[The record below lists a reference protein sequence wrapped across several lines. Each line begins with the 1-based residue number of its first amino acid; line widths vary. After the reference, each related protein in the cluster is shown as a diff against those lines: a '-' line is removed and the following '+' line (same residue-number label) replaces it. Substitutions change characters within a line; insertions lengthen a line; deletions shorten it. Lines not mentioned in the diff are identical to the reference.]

1 MQTPQEK
8 AAVMGRYT
16 GPKCRKCRR
25 LAMKL
30 YLKGDRCYSDKCPLG
45 EEYIKPPG
53 EPSKRWRSRESSYG
67 LQLREK
73 QRVKCIYDLRER
85 QFKNLFNKASKIKG
99 VTGEELL
106 KLLEKRLDNVVY
118 RLGFAMSRR
127 QARQVVRHSYIKVNG
142 EKVDIPSYQVSVG
155 DVISI
160 SEKGKKVSVFAEAL
174 AHEIEAK
181 EWLSVN
187 RKKMEGKVLAD
198 PSRAD
203 VEYPIKE
210 NLIVELYSK

>member
-1 MQTPQEK
+1 
-8 AAVMGRYT
+8 MGRYT
-16 GPKCRKCRR
+16 GPKCRRCKR
-25 LAMKL
+25 LKMKL
-30 YLKGDRCYSDKCPLG
+30 YLKGDRCYSDKCPIG
-45 EEYIKPPG
+45 EEYIRPPG
-53 EPSKRWRSRESSYG
+53 EPPKRWHARDSSYA

-73 QRVKCIYDLRER
+73 QRIKWIYDMREK
-85 QFKNLFNKASKIKG
+85 QFRNLFYKAAKIEG

-127 QARQVVRHSYIKVNG
+127 QARQVVRHNYIKVNG

-160 SEKGKKVSVFAEAL
+160 SEKGKNVPLFSEAL
-174 AHEIEAK
+174 AHEVETK

-187 RKKMEGKVLAD
+187 REKREGKVMTE

>member
-1 MQTPQEK
+1 
-8 AAVMGRYT
+8 MGRYT

-30 YLKGDRCYSDKCPLG
+30 YLKGDRCYSEKCPVGG

-53 EPSKRWRSRESSYG
+53 EPPKRWHARESSYG

-73 QRVKCIYDLRER
+73 QRIKSIYDLREK
-85 QFKNLFNKASKIKG
+85 QFRNLFYKATKIEG

-118 RLGFAMSRR
+118 RLGFGMSRR
-127 QARQVVRHSYIKVNG
+127 QARQVVRHGYVNVNG
-142 EKVDIPSYQVSVG
+142 EKVDVPSYQVSVG
-155 DVISI
+155 DVISV
-160 SEKGKKVSVFAEAL
+160 SEKGKNVPLFAESL
-174 AHEIEAK
+174 AHEVETK
-181 EWLSVN
+181 DWLSVN
-187 RKKMEGKVLAD
+187 RDKMEGKVIAE
-198 PSRAD
+198 PSRED
-203 VEYPIKE
+203 VEYSIKE

>member
-1 MQTPQEK
+1 
-8 AAVMGRYT
+8 MGRYT

-85 QFKNLFNKASKIKG
+85 QFKNLFNKAGKIKG

-142 EKVDIPSYQVSVG
+142 GKVDIPSYQVSVG

-160 SEKGKKVSVFAEAL
+160 SEKGKSVPIFAEAL

-187 RKKMEGKVLAD
+187 RKKMEGKVLTD

>member
-1 MQTPQEK
+1 
-8 AAVMGRYT
+8 MGRYT

-25 LAMKL
+25 YSMKL
-30 YLKGDRCYSDKCPLG
+30 YLKGDRCYSNKCPLG

-85 QFKNLFNKASKIKG
+85 QFRNLFDKAVVTEG

-127 QARQVVRHSYIKVNG
+127 QARQVVRHSYILVNG
-142 EKVDIPSYQVSVG
+142 KKVDIPSYQVSVG

-160 SEKGKKVSVFAEAL
+160 RKKGKNMALFSETL
-174 AHEIEAK
+174 AHEIDVK
-181 EWLSVN
+181 EWLSIN
-187 RKKMEGKVLAD
+187 RKKLEGKVVAE

>member
-1 MQTPQEK
+1 
-8 AAVMGRYT
+8 MGRYT

-30 YLKGDRCYSDKCPLG
+30 YLKGDRCYSDKCPVAG
-45 EEYIKPPG
+45 EYIRSPG

-73 QRVKCIYDLRER
+73 QRVKNIYDLREK
-85 QFKNLFNKASKIKG
+85 QFRNLFGRAIKIKEA

-106 KLLEKRLDNVVY
+106 KSLEKRLDNVVY

-127 QARQVVRHSYIKVNG
+127 QARQVVRHDYIRVNG
-142 EKVDIPSYQVSVG
+142 KKINIPSYQVSVG
-155 DVISI
+155 DVISV
-160 SEKGKKVSVFAEAL
+160 SEKGKKAKIFMEAI
-174 AHEIEAK
+174 AHEIETK

-187 RKKMEGKVLAD
+187 REKMEGKIVAE
-198 PSRAD
+198 PSRVD
-203 VEYPIKE
+203 IEYPIKE

>member
-1 MQTPQEK
+1 
-8 AAVMGRYT
+8 MGRYT

-30 YLKGDRCYSDKCPLG
+30 YLKGDRCYSDKCPVAG
-45 EEYIKPPG
+45 EYIRAPG
-53 EPSKRWRSRESSYG
+53 EPSKRWHVRESSYG

-73 QRVKCIYDLRER
+73 QRVKSIYDLREK
-85 QFKNLFNKASKIKG
+85 QFRNLFRRAIKIKEA

-106 KLLEKRLDNVVY
+106 KSLEKRLDNVVY

-127 QARQVVRHSYIKVNG
+127 QARQVVRHDYIRVNG
-142 EKVDIPSYQVSVG
+142 NKINIPSYQVSVG
-155 DVISI
+155 DVISV
-160 SEKGKKVSVFAEAL
+160 SEKGKKAKIFSEAV
-174 AHEIEAK
+174 AHEIETK
-181 EWLSVN
+181 GWLSVN
-187 RKKMEGKVLAD
+187 REKMEGKIVAE
-198 PSRAD
+198 PSRVD

>member
-1 MQTPQEK
+1 
-8 AAVMGRYT
+8 MGRYT
-16 GPKCRKCRR
+16 GPKCRRCKR
-25 LAMKL
+25 LKMKL
-30 YLKGDRCYSDKCPLG
+30 YLKGDRCYSDKCPIG
-45 EEYIKPPG
+45 EEYIRPPG
-53 EPSKRWRSRESSYG
+53 EPPKRWHARDSSYA

-73 QRVKCIYDLRER
+73 QRIKWIYDMREK
-85 QFKNLFNKASKIKG
+85 QFRNLFYKAAKIEG

-127 QARQVVRHSYIKVNG
+127 QARQVVRHNYIKVNG

-160 SEKGKKVSVFAEAL
+160 SEKGKNVPLFSEAL
-174 AHEIEAK
+174 AHEIETK

-187 RKKMEGKVLAD
+187 RKKREGKIMTE

>member
-1 MQTPQEK
+1 
-8 AAVMGRYT
+8 MGRYT
-16 GPKCRKCRR
+16 GPKCRRCKR
-25 LAMKL
+25 LGMKL
-30 YLKGDRCYSDKCPLG
+30 YIKGDRCYSEKCPIG
-45 EEYIKPPG
+45 EEYVRPPG
-53 EPSKRWRSRESSYG
+53 EPPRRWRSRESSYG

-73 QRVKCIYDLRER
+73 QRAKCIYDLRER
-85 QFKNLFNKASKIKG
+85 QFKNLFKKATKIEG

-127 QARQVVRHSYIKVNG
+127 QARQVVRHNYIRVNG
-142 EKVDIPSYQVSVG
+142 GKVDIPSYQVSVG

-160 SEKGKKVSVFAEAL
+160 SDKGKSVPLFKESL
-174 AHEIEAK
+174 AHEVETK

-187 RKKMEGKVLAD
+187 RGKREGKVLTE
-198 PSRAD
+198 PSRTD

>member
-1 MQTPQEK
+1 
-8 AAVMGRYT
+8 MGRYT
-16 GPKCRKCRR
+16 GPKCRRCRR

-30 YLKGDRCYSDKCPLG
+30 YLKGDKCYSDKCPLG

-53 EPSKRWRSRESSYG
+53 EPPKRWHARESSYG

-73 QRVKCIYDLRER
+73 QRIKWIYDLRER
-85 QFKNLFNKASKIKG
+85 QFRNLFRKATKIEG

-127 QARQVVRHSYIKVNG
+127 QARQVVRHDYIKVNG
-142 EKVDIPSYQVSVG
+142 KKVDIPSYQVSVG

-160 SEKGKKVSVFAEAL
+160 SEKGKSVSIFSEAL
-174 AHEIEAK
+174 AHEVEAK

-187 RKKMEGKVLAD
+187 RGKMEGKVLAE
-198 PSRAD
+198 PSRTD

>member
-1 MQTPQEK
+1 
-8 AAVMGRYT
+8 MGRYT

-127 QARQVVRHSYIKVNG
+127 QARQGVRHSYIKVNG

-160 SEKGKKVSVFAEAL
+160 SEKGKKAPIFVEAI

-181 EWLSVN
+181 DWLSVN

>member
-1 MQTPQEK
+1 
-8 AAVMGRYT
+8 MGRYT
-16 GPKCRKCRR
+16 GPKCRKCKRY
-25 LAMKL
+25 AMKL
-30 YLKGDRCYSDKCPLG
+30 YLKGDKCYSDKCPLG
-45 EEYIKPPG
+45 EEYIRPPG

-85 QFKNLFNKASKIKG
+85 QFRNLFDKATGIEG

-106 KLLEKRLDNVVY
+106 KLLERRLDNVVY

-127 QARQVVRHSYIKVNG
+127 QARQVVRHNYIRVNG
-142 EKVDIPSYQVSVG
+142 KKVDIPSYQVSVG

-160 SEKGKKVSVFAEAL
+160 KEKGKKVSLFSEAL
-174 AHEIEAK
+174 AHEIEVK
-181 EWLSVN
+181 QWLSVN
-187 RKKMEGKVLAD
+187 RKKMEGKIVAE
-198 PSRAD
+198 PSRVD

>member
-1 MQTPQEK
+1 
-8 AAVMGRYT
+8 MGRYT

-53 EPSKRWRSRESSYG
+53 EPSKRWRSRGSSYG

-127 QARQVVRHSYIKVNG
+127 QARQVVRHNYIKVNG

-155 DVISI
+155 DVVSI
-160 SEKGKKVSVFAEAL
+160 SEKGKKAPVFAEAI

>member
-1 MQTPQEK
+1 
-8 AAVMGRYT
+8 MGRYT
-16 GPKCRKCRR
+16 GPKCRRCRR
-25 LAMKL
+25 LGMKL
-30 YLKGDRCYSDKCPLG
+30 YLKGDRCYSDKCPIG
-45 EEYIKPPG
+45 EEYVRPPG
-53 EPSKRWRSRESSYG
+53 EPPKRWHARVSSYG
-67 LQLREK
+67 LQLHEK
-73 QRVKCIYDLRER
+73 QRIKWIYDLREG
-85 QFKNLFNKASKIKG
+85 QFRNLFNKATKIEG

-127 QARQVVRHSYIKVNG
+127 QARQVVRHNYIKVNG
-142 EKVDIPSYQVSVG
+142 GKVDIPSYQVSVG

-160 SEKGKKVSVFAEAL
+160 SKKGKSVPLFKEAL

-181 EWLSVN
+181 DWLSVN
-187 RKKMEGKVLAD
+187 REKREGKVLTE

>member
-1 MQTPQEK
+1 
-8 AAVMGRYT
+8 MGRYT
-16 GPKCRKCRR
+16 GPKCRRCRR
-25 LAMKL
+25 FAMKL

-53 EPSKRWRSRESSYG
+53 EPSKRWRTRESSYG

-73 QRVKCIYDLRER
+73 QRVKWIYDLREH
-85 QFKNLFNKASKIKG
+85 QFRNLFYKAAKMTG

-127 QARQVVRHSYIKVNG
+127 QARQVVRHNYIKVNG
-142 EKVDIPSYQVSVG
+142 EKVNIPSYQISVG

-160 SEKGKKVSVFAEAL
+160 SEKGKNVPLFAESL
-174 AHEIEAK
+174 AHEVEAK

-187 RKKMEGKVLAD
+187 RGKMEGKVIAE
-198 PSRAD
+198 PSRED
-203 VEYPIKE
+203 VEYSIKE

>member
-1 MQTPQEK
+1 
-8 AAVMGRYT
+8 
-16 GPKCRKCRR
+16 
-25 LAMKL
+25 MKL
-30 YLKGDRCYSDKCPLG
+30 YLKGDKCYSSKCPIG
-45 EEYIKPPG
+45 DEYIRPPG
-53 EPSKRWRSRESSYG
+53 EPPRRWRSRDSSYG

-73 QRVKCIYDLRER
+73 QRVKNIYDLRER
-85 QFKNLFNKASKIKG
+85 QFRNLFDKATVIEG

-106 KLLEKRLDNVVY
+106 KLLERRLDNVVY
-118 RLGFAMSRR
+118 RLGFALSRR
-127 QARQVVRHSYIKVNG
+127 QARQVVRHNHIHVNG
-142 EKVDIPSYQVSVG
+142 KKVDVPSYQVSVG

-160 SEKGKKVSVFAEAL
+160 KEKGKNLSLFSVAL
-174 AHEIEAK
+174 AHEIEVK

-187 RKKMEGKVLAD
+187 RKKMEGKVVAE

>member
-1 MQTPQEK
+1 M
-8 AAVMGRYT
+8 ARYT
-16 GPKCRKCRR
+16 GAVCRLCRRSGEKLFIKGSRCFTPKCAIEKRPKTPGQQTGRR
-25 LAMKL
+25 RRRFS
-30 YLKGDRCYSDKCPLG
+30 DRD
-45 EEYIKPPG
+45 
-53 EPSKRWRSRESSYG
+53 

-85 QFKNLFNKASKIKG
+85 QFKNLFRKATKIEG

-127 QARQVVRHSYIKVNG
+127 QARQVVRHNYIKVNG
-142 EKVDIPSYQVSVG
+142 GKVDIPSYQVSVG

-160 SEKGKKVSVFAEAL
+160 SEKGKSVPLFSEAL
-174 AHEIEAK
+174 AHEVEAK

-187 RKKMEGKVLAD
+187 RGKKEGKVLAE
-198 PSRAD
+198 PSRTD